1 MLLSW
6 GMGHDDV
13 VAEILVDAG
22 FGMDAL
28 NCNFE
33 TPIRQA
39 ILLNHI
45 EVVQLLHQRGAGL
58 MHKENR
64 GTYAL

>member
-1 MLLSW
+1 
-6 GMGHDDV
+6 
-13 VAEILVDAG
+13 
-22 FGMDAL
+22 
-28 NCNFE
+28 
-33 TPIRQA
+33 
-39 ILLNHI
+39 LNHI